1 VLRVVYLSF
10 YGGCAA
16 LGVAAVARPLTFWIR
31 AVARSGLGAL
41 SSVPS
46 GWAFALLG
54 LAISSCT
61 LALAI
66 DVAIARRSSP
76 SRHAVLLVLVAIAA
90 ALRINVEPLP
100 ATDALAPAPERPGPA
115 PPPTRDPLF
124 PDYPHRRDR
133 ADRDRIE

>member
-1 VLRVVYLSF
+1 VLRIVYLSF

-16 LGVAAVARPLTFWIR
+16 LGVAAVARPLTFWAR
-31 AVARSGLGAL
+31 EVARSGLGAP

-54 LAISSCT
+54 LAISGCA

-66 DVAIARRSSP
+66 DVATERRSSP
-76 SRHAVLLVLVAIAA
+76 SRHASLLVLVAIAA
-90 ALRINVEPLP
+90 ALRMNVGPLP
-100 ATDALAPAPERPGPA
+100 PTDALAPAPARRAPA
-115 PPPTRDPLF
+115 RDPLF

-133 ADRDRIE
+133 VERDRTKW